1 MMLHS
6 LKYICLGCN
15 CWVWY

>member
-6 LKYICLGCN
+6 LKYIRLGCN